1 MPVKVIHCKQCGAAI
16 SGESF
21 PQRMAKLRTH
31 YSEKHPRIW
40 KESIRR
46 GVKKRAAARKKARG

>member
-1 MPVKVIHCKQCGAAI
+1 MPRLTIHCKVCGAAI

-21 PQRMAKLRTH
+21 AQRMAKLRTH

-46 GVKKRAAARKKARG
+46 GVKKRAAARKAKK

>member
-1 MPVKVIHCKQCGAAI
+1 MPMKTIHCRVCKAAI
-16 SGESF
+16 SGEDF
-21 PQRMAKLRTH
+21 AQRMAKLRTH

-46 GVKKRAAARKKARG
+46 GVRKRKEARKTAK